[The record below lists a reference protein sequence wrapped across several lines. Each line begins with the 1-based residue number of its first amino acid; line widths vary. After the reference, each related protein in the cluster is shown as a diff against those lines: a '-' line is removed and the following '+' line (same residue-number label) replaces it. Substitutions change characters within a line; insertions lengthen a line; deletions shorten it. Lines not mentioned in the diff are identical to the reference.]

1 MKLFA
6 ALERALLARW
16 RKIKAQGVKYF
27 TDALSISA
35 QDQIRLRKAE
45 EWEYTLQEFIDNPQA
60 SANHL
65 VMGYSLDERRECQ
78 GLDDYNDHYN
88 WR

>member
-1 MKLFA
+1 M
-6 ALERALLARW
+6 LE
-16 RKIKAQGVKYF
+16 
-27 TDALSISA
+27 
-35 QDQIRLRKAE
+35 
-45 EWEYTLQEFIDNPQA
+45 EFLDNPQA

-65 VMGYSLDERRECQ
+65 VMGYDLDQRRECR